1 MAQLELFIGTRAW
14 SSWSLRPWL
23 ALKATGAPFKETLIE
38 LRTPQSKA
46 EFLKHSP
53 AGKVPILKVDG
64 FAIWDSLAI
73 CEYLAEAFPAAKL
86 WPADP
91 IARARARSVSAEM
104 HAGFTPLRQA
114 MSMDI
119 NARHPTPAM
128 TPELAAD
135 IKRIQEMW
143 NECRR
148 DFGTKA
154 EGPYLFG
161 GFTIADA
168 MYAPVATRFVT
179 YGITL
184 DPGARAYVDTIMAMP
199 AVREWARA
207 A

>member
-1 MAQLELFIGTRAW
+1 MARLELFIGTRAW

-23 ALKATGAPFKETLIE
+23 ALKQAGVPFQETLIE
-38 LRTPQSKA
+38 LRTPDSKA
-46 EFLKHSP
+46 TFLKHSP

-73 CEYLAEAFPAAKL
+73 CEYVAEAFPAAKL

-91 IARARARSVSAEM
+91 MARARARAVSAEM
-104 HAGFTPLRQA
+104 HSGFTPLRQA

-128 TPELAAD
+128 TSELAAD
-135 IKRIQEMW
+135 IARIQAMW
-143 NECRR
+143 SDCRR
-148 DFGTKA
+148 DFGAKA
-154 EGPYLFG
+154 GGPFLFG
-161 GFTIADA
+161 AFSIADA

-179 YGITL
+179 YGVTL
-184 DPGARAYVDTIMAMP
+184 EPVPQAYVDTIMAMP
-199 AVREWARA
+199 AIKEWAKA

>member
-168 MYAPVATRFVT
+168 YYAPVCMRSTFT
-179 YGITL
+179 
-184 DPGARAYVDTIMAMP
+184 P
-199 AVREWARA
+199 E
-207 A
+207 

>member
-23 ALKATGAPFKETLIE
+23 ALKQAGVPFKETLIE
-38 LRTPQSKA
+38 LRAPDSKA
-46 EFLKHSP
+46 TFLKHSP

-73 CEYLAEAFPAAKL
+73 CEYVAEAFPAAKL

-91 IARARARSVSAEM
+91 MVRARARAVSAEM
-104 HAGFTPLRQA
+104 HSGFTPLRQA

-128 TPELAAD
+128 TPELSAD
-135 IKRIQEMW
+135 IKRIREMW

-148 DFGTKA
+148 DFGAKA
-154 EGPYLFG
+154 GGPFLFG
-161 GFTIADA
+161 AFSIADA

-179 YGITL
+179 YGVKL
-184 DPGARAYVDTIMAMP
+184 DPVAQAYVDTIMAMP
-199 AVREWARA
+199 AIKEWAKA

>member
-64 FAIWDSLAI
+64 VAIWDSLAI